1 MGFEGAFIDFV
12 IKNTFEILKNM
23 DQNPVYAE
31 Y

>member
-12 IKNTFEILKNM
+12 IKNTFEILKNT
-23 DQNPVYAE
+23 DQNLIYAE